1 MGRLSVIPR
10 RIQRLS
16 IGCMFYGMGKNRYLN
31 LLTTQVGEAHRNATE
46 RNCLKY
52 TIFYTPVL
60 KAWHG
65 YVKLTRNNWKKKVNK
80 FKFVGYNLFI
90 CILRCHVPKFVSVLI
105 LKQTWQLSW
114 IRSIF
119 FLTRQH
125 QLKYSATNEWIYTVN
140 RPSQFPRTNNKAPT
154 ATRHHCCRLPSNE
167 NMAYACNGTYYKC
180 RNMLKRSCTFSSVE
194 WRSELTAWR
203 KKLTLASLPGDKCA
217 VFGQISK

>member
-16 IGCMFYGMGKNRYLN
+16 IGCIFYGMGKNRYLN

-52 TIFYTPVL
+52 TIFYTPML

-154 ATRHHCCRLPSNE
+154 ATRHHC
-167 NMAYACNGTYYKC
+167 MATGCLATKTWLMRVMRRITNAEIC
-180 RNMLKRSCTFSSVE
+180 
-194 WRSELTAWR
+194 WRDPVLFHQLSEDL
-203 KKLTLASLPGDKCA
+203 SLPPGEKSWLWLVCW
-217 VFGQISK
+217 VINVQFLVK